1 MKDAQ
6 ILDGWCQ
13 RVAQNLS
20 RTQFNISHVKKKKRR
35 SLDGQPCGVKMR
47 CLALHWCLLNNSWR
61 LLKWPQTQTYK
72 LLIVSTMIVYNGSLE
87 LYINNK
93 AFLFS
98 FFFFF
103 LKPFPAGW
111 VWGFQR
117 NTVCVLHLEVE
128 SVQASSCLLHS
139 SCGLHEEETALSFYT
154 TPAQIQRYT
163 QNHKTI
169 GIGKGIHSSTRF
181 RSDSGKQL

>member
-6 ILDGWCQ
+6 IFDGWCQ

-20 RTQFNISHVKKKKRR
+20 RIQFNISHVKEKKKKR
-35 SLDGQPCGVKMR
+35 SWDGQPHGVKMR

-93 AFLFS
+93 AFLFFS
-98 FFFFF
+98 FF

-117 NTVCVLHLEVE
+117 NRVCLLHLEVE
-128 SVQASSCLLHS
+128 SAGLVMPAAQLLWI
-139 SCGLHEEETALSFYT
+139 TRRRSFILRLYRACPNT
-154 TPAQIQRYT
+154 NMPPEPENYWYHQGYP
-163 QNHKTI
+163 H
-169 GIGKGIHSSTRF
+169 F
-181 RSDSGKQL
+181 